1 MLDPKDLLEVA
12 GATVFDR
19 SGHRLGHVDTVFVD
33 VQTDE
38 PTFAAVRTGLF
49 GTRSSFVPL
58 ANAQVRDDGLQVAY
72 EKSQI
77 HDAPS
82 VEADEWLDAAEER
95 ELYRY
100 YDIPLAD
107 EPVRD
112 AFAQPEGVPGGAPAD
127 VMPVAPV
134 GDEGEPGAAAGGRPR
149 GTMAGADLP
158 TGEDLIADQGFD
170 PMFDGPQQTPEERL
184 LLRRL
189 GPSAEPNAGS
199 DAS

>member
-1 MLDPKDLLEVA
+1 MLDTNDLLKVA
-12 GATVFDR
+12 GATALDR
-19 SGHRLGHVDTVFVD
+19 DGHKLGHVDTVFVD
-33 VQTDE
+33 AQTDE

-58 ANAQVRDDGLQVAY
+58 INAVVRDGDLHVAY
-72 EKSQI
+72 PKPQI

-107 EPVRD
+107 EPVSD

-134 GDEGEPGAAAGGRPR
+134 GDEVGPTAGPGDRPR
-149 GTMAGADLP
+149 DTVAGTDLP

-170 PMFDGPQQTPEERL
+170 PMFDGPQQSPEERL
-184 LLRRL
+184 RLRRL
-189 GPSAEPNAGS
+189 GPSAGPTAGGDVS
-199 DAS
+199 